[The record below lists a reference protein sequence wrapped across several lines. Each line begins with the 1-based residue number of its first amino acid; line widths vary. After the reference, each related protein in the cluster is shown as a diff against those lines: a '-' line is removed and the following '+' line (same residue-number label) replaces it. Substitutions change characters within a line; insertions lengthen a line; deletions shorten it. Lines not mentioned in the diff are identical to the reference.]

1 MKFFFTSPS
10 SLPSNLMRS
19 ARAPKMLKAG
29 DRTHKIEHAIE
40 QPRGGLRPP
49 MGGAATRLPPSSV
62 LRSLRSLRVGLR
74 PEGRRQA
81 GSRQKSPDHPQ
92 NLPIRIPPKINIDVA
107 KKFHLKITQQIEDL
121 PKNKNDFFLSS
132 TKTKKKKKISK
143 KKIFFLMMK
152 FFFEIFFY

>member
-1 MKFFFTSPS
+1 
-10 SLPSNLMRS
+10 MRS

-49 MGGAATRLPPSSV
+49 MGGATTRLPPSSV

-81 GSRQKSPDHPQ
+81 GRRQAGSPQ
-92 NLPIRIPPKINIDVA
+92 NLIGRFLGPKINIHVA

-132 TKTKKKKKISK
+132 TKTKKKNFFSK
-143 KKIFFLMMK
+143 KKIFFA
-152 FFFEIFFY
+152 